1 MRLWTSVPGS
11 SGRWMRALACGVGAV
26 LLGAAGLPG
35 EDDGSV
41 ISLSVV
47 PTSGRAHV
55 VIGVDGAVT
64 VRDFMLQNPDRI
76 VVDITDGALKTIYN
90 NFSSYPLGRYW
101 CCSGWT
107 ISGPTSPIA
116 QDIAVAMPFTAPGN
130 GAVTRIAVAAGYVTG
145 TNGVT
150 VSLYDDSGGLP
161 GTSLGSLDSTGLPQF
176 GSCCTVVVSNVGI
189 PITAGSKYWVVLS
202 TGPNTLDTW
211 DAWNQNDTN
220 QTNQPFA
227 SRTNGVWTL
236 SSGILGAF
244 AVQGMPN

>member
-1 MRLWTSVPGS
+1 MMNRILRGSALCSLALIFSVP
-11 SGRWMRALACGVGAV
+11 ALAVTTHRGVTTSKDGRVTTIASS
-26 LLGAAGLPG
+26 PG
-35 EDDGSV
+35 SANA
-41 ISLSVV
+41 
-47 PTSGRAHV
+47 P
-55 VIGVDGAVT
+55 
-64 VRDFMLQNPDRI
+64 

-107 ISGPTSPIA
+107 ISGPDSLIGD
-116 QDIAVAMPFTAPGN
+116 DIAAAMPFTAPGN
-130 GAVTRIAVAAGYVTG
+130 ANVTKIIVGVGYVTG
-145 TNGVT
+145 ANGVT

-161 GTSLGSLDSTGLPQF
+161 GTSLGSLDNTGLPQF
-176 GSCCTVVVSNVGI
+176 GSCCTVVKSNVGI
-189 PITAGSKYWVVLS
+189 PITAGNKYWVVVS

-227 SRTNGVWTL
+227 SRTNGVWTP

-244 AVQGMPN
+244 AVQGMPTRP

>member
-1 MRLWTSVPGS
+1 MMNRILRGS
-11 SGRWMRALACGVGAV
+11 ALCSLALIFSIPALAVSDHRGVTTSK
-26 LLGAAGLPG
+26 
-35 EDDGSV
+35 DG
-41 ISLSVV
+41 
-47 PTSGRAHV
+47 R
-55 VIGVDGAVT
+55 VT
-64 VRDFMLQNPDRI
+64 IASSPRSASEP

-161 GTSLGSLDSTGLPQF
+161 GTSLGSLDNTGLPQF